1 MARSSC
7 AWRAALAAA
16 ALTLLA
22 GCSTLPADVP
32 RTESRA
38 LVDTDATRLGRAIAP
53 QAAAHTGLTGVF
65 PVPDG
70 REAFAA
76 RVLLARAAERSL
88 DLQYYIWHADTSG
101 GLLAI
106 ALWEA
111 AERGVRVRMLIDDA
125 NTKGEDDMI
134 ATLASHPRIEVRL
147 FNPFANRSF
156 RLGDFATDFSRVNHR
171 MHNKSF
177 TADNQ
182 VAVVGGRNI
191 GDEYLGA
198 GDVAFTDLDVLL
210 AGTAVPVVSAEFDA
224 YWNSPSAY
232 PAGAVIGAA
241 TPQTVARVLDQAR
254 RRVDSPEAKGY
265 VDAVSTTPIVREI
278 LGGSLAFDWVGAR
291 VIHDDP
297 AKVLNPPD
305 RADLRMAPRLWEA
318 LGHPVEEVDLVSP
331 YFVPTA
337 EGTAALVAL
346 ADRGV
351 RLRVLTN
358 SLEATDVPP
367 VYAGY
372 AKYREEL
379 LRHGVRLFEL
389 KRSAVAT
396 TATADPASE
405 KHKTGSAAALHAKTF
420 AVDRKRIFV
429 GSFNLDPRSARLNT
443 EMGVVLESAPLAA
456 RLARAFDDDIPR
468 VAYEVRLDA
477 NGERIEWVE
486 QTADGVVTHRT
497 APGTSAL
504 RRFWVGFLAILPI
517 EWLL

>member
-1 MARSSC
+1 MTR
-7 AWRAALAAA
+7 AWCSWRVSLALAA
-16 ALTLLA
+16 TVLLA
-22 GCSTLPADVP
+22 ACSTLPADVP
-32 RTESRA
+32 RTETRA
-38 LVDTDATRLGRAIAP
+38 YADTSDTRLGRGVAAP
-53 QAAAHTGLTGVF
+53 VAAHPGRTGVF
-65 PVPDG
+65 PIPDG

-88 DLQYYIWHADTSG
+88 DVQYFIWHADTSG
-101 GLLAI
+101 SMLAR
-106 ALWEA
+106 ALWGA

-125 NTKGEDDMI
+125 NTQGQDDMI

-147 FNPFANRSF
+147 FNPFVNRSW
-156 RLGDFATDFSRVNHR
+156 RAGDFAVDFSRVNRR

-198 GDVAFTDLDVLL
+198 ESEVAFTDLDVLL
-210 AGTAVPVVSAEFDA
+210 AGVAVGAVSAEFDA
-224 YWNSPSAY
+224 YWNSASSY
-232 PAGAVIGAA
+232 PAGSVVPAA
-241 TPQTVARVLDQAR
+241 APETVAKMVGQWEHRIA
-254 RRVDSPEAKGY
+254 SPESKAY
-265 VDAVSTTPIVREI
+265 VDAVSATPIVHEM
-278 LGGSLAFDWVGAR
+278 LAGTLPFDWVYAR

-297 AKVLNPPD
+297 AKVLHPPE
-305 RADLRMAPRLWEA
+305 RADLHMAPRLADA
-318 LGHPVEEVDLVSP
+318 LGQPAVEVELVSP

-337 EGTAALVAL
+337 EGTAALAAL

-351 RLRVLTN
+351 KLRVLTN

-367 VYAGY
+367 VYASY

-389 KRSAVAT
+389 KRSAG
-396 TATADPASE
+396 ATAPAGE
-405 KHKTGSAAALHAKTF
+405 EREVRGAAALHAKTF

-443 EMGVVLESAPLAA
+443 EMGVVLESVPLAS
-456 RLARAFDDDIPR
+456 RLARAFDEEIPQL
-468 VAYEVRLDA
+468 AYEVRLKSD
-477 NGERIEWVE
+477 GPGVEWVE
-486 QTADGVVTHRT
+486 QTPGGVVTHAS
-497 APGTSAL
+497 APGTSTL
-504 RRFWVGFLAILPI
+504 RRFWVGFLSILPI